1 MELHELSTIWNS
13 TDSKLENTV
22 RVNKSLFMEVSMNR
36 IKNNLNSLRWT
47 GYYEIIVNFLFLLFV
62 VNFTLSSLSEFKFLI
77 PGLILFAFSIYSIY
91 FSIKKLV
98 LHYGINAQTPVL
110 QTQLKLENLKLL
122 ETRETQLLYVFIPLL
137 SPVFLIVGAK
147 FILNIDLYNYMN
159 WLIAQTAGSVV
170 IAVIIVFILKKFP
183 NKNLEK
189 SIAFLSEIAD
199 VNAED

>member
-1 MELHELSTIWNS
+1 M
-13 TDSKLENTV
+13 
-22 RVNKSLFMEVSMNR
+22 
-36 IKNNLNSLRWT
+36 NSLRST
-47 GYYEIIVNFLFLLFV
+47 GYFEIIVNFLFLLFV

-77 PGLILFAFSIYSIY
+77 PGLILFTFSIYSIY

-199 VNAED
+199 VNAEN

>member
-47 GYYEIIVNFLFLLFV
+47 GYFEIIVNFLFLTFV
-62 VNFTLSSLSEFKFLI
+62 VNFTLSNLSEFKFLI

-159 WLIAQTAGSVV
+159 WLIAQTAGSAV

-189 SIAFLSEIAD
+189 SIAFLNEIAD
-199 VNAED
+199 VKAED

>member
-1 MELHELSTIWNS
+1 
-13 TDSKLENTV
+13 
-22 RVNKSLFMEVSMNR
+22 
-36 IKNNLNSLRWT
+36 
-47 GYYEIIVNFLFLLFV
+47 
-62 VNFTLSSLSEFKFLI
+62 VNFTLSNLSEFKFLI

-159 WLIAQTAGSVV
+159 WLIAQTAGSAV

-189 SIAFLSEIAD
+189 SIAFLNEIAD
-199 VNAED
+199 VKAED